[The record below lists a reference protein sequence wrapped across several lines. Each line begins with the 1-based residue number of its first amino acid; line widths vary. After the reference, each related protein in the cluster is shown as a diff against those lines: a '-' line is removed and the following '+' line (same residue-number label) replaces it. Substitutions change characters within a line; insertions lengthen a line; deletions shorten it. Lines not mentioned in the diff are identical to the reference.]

1 MCIRRECPSL
11 YSTQKESSMDKTE
24 YQKLKDI
31 VEGIAADYDKAV
43 AGNRA
48 AATRVRKAMQEV
60 KATAQNIRTGI
71 LSDVKKEG

>member
-1 MCIRRECPSL
+1 
-11 YSTQKESSMDKTE
+11 MDKTE

-31 VEGIAADYDKAV
+31 VEGISADYNKAMT
-43 AGNRA
+43 GNRA
-48 AATRVRKAMQEV
+48 AATRVRKAMQDV

>member
-1 MCIRRECPSL
+1 
-11 YSTQKESSMDKTE
+11 MDKTE

-31 VEGIAADYDKAV
+31 VDGIASDYDKAV
-43 AGNRA
+43 SGNRA
-48 AATRVRKAMQEV
+48 AATRVRKAMQDV